1 VAKGAGDKS
10 PATLPRM
17 KFTRSFIPYGAYWST
32 PFCKWQGSFSHLNA
46 ITFAADAAKTA
57 LAARDIDPKGFDGV
71 VLGMTVLQKHQL
83 YGGPWLAAMIG
94 AEGVTG
100 TMVAQACATGA
111 RTIATAA
118 AEVDASAEA
127 TLLAVTAD
135 RCSNGPHV
143 YYPNPQGPGGTG
155 DREDIV
161 LDSFANDPWAKNS
174 MIQTAENVA
183 KEAGITREMQDECTL
198 VRYAQYERALADGG
212 AFHKRFLL
220 APLEVKDASG
230 RKVVA
235 TVAKDEG
242 VFATTRDGL
251 AALKPVLP
259 GGTVTFGSQTHP
271 ADGNAGCVVT
281 SRERA
286 KALSRDKAIEVA
298 LVSYGQG
305 RAKKGFMAMA
315 TVPAAQAA
323 LTAAGIALKDVK
335 AIKTHNPFAV
345 NDVYLAQ
352 ALDLKIEG
360 FNDYGSSL
368 IYGHPQGP
376 TGMRLVLELVEEL
389 ALKGG
394 GYGLFVGCAAGDT
407 AGALVVKVG
416 R

>member
-1 VAKGAGDKS
+1 
-10 PATLPRM
+10 M
-17 KFTRSFIPYGAYWST
+17 KFQRSFIPYGAYWST

-46 ITFAADAAKTA
+46 IAFAADTAKRA
-57 LAARDIDPKGFDGV
+57 LALRKVDVATLDGV

-83 YGGPWLAAMIG
+83 YGGPWFAAMIG
-94 AEGVTG
+94 AEGITG

-111 RTIATAA
+111 RTFAPAA
-118 AEVDASAEA
+118 AEVDAAGA

-143 YYPNPQGPGGTG
+143 YYPNPSGPGGTG
-155 DREDIV
+155 EKEDIV
-161 LDSFANDPWAKNS
+161 LDSFGQDPWAKNS

-183 KEAGITREMQDECTL
+183 AEAGITRAMQDDCTL
-198 VRYAQYERALADGG
+198 VRHEQYQRALGDGA
-212 AFHKRFLL
+212 AFHRRFMLL
-220 APLEVKDASG
+220 PLEVKDASG
-230 RKVVA
+230 RKVVG
-235 TVAKDEG
+235 TVEGDEG
-242 VFATTRDGL
+242 VFPTTREGL

-259 GGTVTFGSQTHP
+259 NGTVTFGSQTHP
-271 ADGNAGCVVT
+271 ADGNAGLVVT

-286 KALSRDKAIEVA
+286 QALARDPAVEVSV
-298 LVSYGQG
+298 VSYGQG

-315 TVPAAQAA
+315 TVPAAKSA
-323 LTAAGIALKDVK
+323 LAAAGIALKDVK

-345 NDVYLAQ
+345 NDIYMAQ

-389 ALKGG
+389 AIRGG